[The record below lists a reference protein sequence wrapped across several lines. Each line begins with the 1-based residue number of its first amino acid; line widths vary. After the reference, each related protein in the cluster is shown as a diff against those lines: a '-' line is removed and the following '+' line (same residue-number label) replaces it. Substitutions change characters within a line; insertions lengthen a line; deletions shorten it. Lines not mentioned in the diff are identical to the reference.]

1 MGKSYWDISQMVN
14 YKKTMEIYHK
24 WELIGVIGLWT
35 KIDIDFS
42 FVTYV
47 YYNTQRQV
55 ILSAIQDCINK
66 EDPDIVDKVLIDSMN
81 DNLQLL
87 MNSVFDL
94 KWVTNSLKGT
104 LEADWYSYLIK
115 ENNLTK
121 LKGNDPVSV
130 EDLFS

>member
-24 WELIGVIGLWT
+24 WELIGVIWLWT
-35 KIDIDFS
+35 KINIDFS

-55 ILSAIQDCINK
+55 ILSAIQDCINE

-94 KWVTNSLKGT
+94 EWVTNSLKWT
-104 LEADWYSYLIK
+104 LEEDGYSYLIK